1 MEFYSTY
8 FLLFFIPVFLL
19 NYVVGSK
26 YRKYLIFISSSVF
39 ILSFNLFSLA
49 VVFLLSVL
57 FYTIARSINHKN
69 NSILLFLGVLIS
81 VISFM
86 GLKYFTASGFQ
97 GILGFSLLSF
107 KNSYL
112 SESIV
117 FPIGIS
123 FYLFQSISY
132 LVEVGRKNIEPERNF
147 INFFNYLIYFP
158 KFVAGPIERPNKLI
172 SQLKGDVVFDYKNVT
187 DGMKL
192 IAFGMFQKFIIADS
206 IKRIPD
212 AVFYNPDKFPGL
224 FILIGVILLS
234 VQIYADF
241 AGYTNMAIGFSKT
254 LGIELSPN
262 FRQPYFSTSIK
273 DFWSR
278 WHITLSLW
286 IRDYVFLPLA
296 YKITKLFDFK
306 KKHKIKPESITYIVS
321 IIVAMTLV
329 GIWHGTG
336 WTFLLWGVL
345 HGTLLA
351 LSFLTKK
358 IRAKALKFFKLSAPV
373 RPHSSSSGLGMSSV
387 NNSFL
392 NSFRILFT
400 FLIITSLWVFFRAD
414 SLHTAVKVFLGL
426 FSGWEIGL
434 LNIISLKRYIYL
446 FGISRL
452 DIVVIFVSVILF
464 FIYDFVDLKVGV
476 LKLLSK
482 TSSFKRW
489 AFYYVI
495 ILSLLFFG
503 TLNNIQN
510 FIYLQF

>member
-1 MEFYSTY
+1 MEFYSIY

-19 NYVVGSK
+19 NYVIGAK
-26 YRKYLIFISSSVF
+26 DRKYLLFAASSVF
-39 ILSFNLFSLA
+39 ILSFNLLSLVLVFVLSVIFYFLA
-49 VVFLLSVL
+49 RYINEKNHSFLLFSG
-57 FYTIARSINHKN
+57 IIISIVAFIGSKYLNA
-69 NSILLFLGVLIS
+69 IGDLDF
-81 VISFM
+81 
-86 GLKYFTASGFQ
+86 LKY
-97 GILGFSLLSF
+97 SLLVF
-107 KNSYL
+107 KNSNYTN
-112 SESIV
+112 SII
-117 FPIGIS
+117 FPIGLS
-123 FYLFQSISY
+123 FYLFQSLSY
-132 LVEVGRKNIEPERNF
+132 LIETGRKNIIPERNF

-158 KFVAGPIERPNKLI
+158 KFVAGPIERPNKLL

-187 DGMKL
+187 DGLKL

-212 AVFYNPDKFPGL
+212 AVFYNPDKFPGF

-296 YKITKLFDFK
+296 YKITKLFNHQ
-306 KKHKIKPESITYIVS
+306 KKHTVKPESITYIVS
-321 IIVAMTLV
+321 IVIAMTLV
-329 GIWHGTG
+329 GIWHGIG
-336 WTFLLWGVL
+336 WPFVLWGAM
-345 HGTLLA
+345 HGSLLA

-358 IRAKALKFFKLSAPV
+358 PRAKIIKYFNIGS
-373 RPHSSSSGLGMSSV
+373 
-387 NNSFL
+387 SFL
-392 NSFRILFT
+392 KSLRVIYT
-400 FLIITSLWVFFRAD
+400 FVIITSLWVFFRAD
-414 SLHTAVKVFLGL
+414 TFYTATKVFAGL
-426 FSGWEIGL
+426 FSGWHL
-434 LNIISLKRYIYL
+434 SLFNVMSLKRYIYL

-452 DIVVIFVSVILF
+452 DIAVIIISAILIFV
-464 FIYDFVDLKVGV
+464 YDLVDSRVGV
-476 LKLLSK
+476 LNLLSK
-482 TSSFKRW
+482 TSTFKRW
-489 AFYYVI
+489 AFYYII

-510 FIYLQF
+510 FIYQQF

>member
-19 NYVVGSK
+19 NYVISSK
-26 YRKYLIFISSSVF
+26 YRKYLLFAASSVF
-39 ILSFNLFSLA
+39 ILSFNLLSLLL
-49 VVFLLSVL
+49 VFVLSLIFYFLARFINEKNHSYLLLSGIIIS
-57 FYTIARSINHKN
+57 IAAFIGS
-69 NSILLFLGVLIS
+69 
-81 VISFM
+81 
-86 GLKYFTASGFQ
+86 KYFNVIGDLDF
-97 GILGFSLLSF
+97 LKFSLLSF
-107 KNSYL
+107 KNSNYIN
-112 SESIV
+112 SIIY
-117 FPIGIS
+117 PIGIS
-123 FYLFQSISY
+123 FYLFQSLSY
-132 LVEVGRKNIEPERNF
+132 LIETGRKNIAPERNF

-172 SQLKGDVVFDYKNVT
+172 SQLKGDVTFDYKNVT

-192 IAFGMFQKFIIADS
+192 IAIGMFQKFIIADS

-234 VQIYADF
+234 IQIYADF

-286 IRDYVFLPLA
+286 IRDYVFLPIA
-296 YKITKLFDFK
+296 YKITKLFNHQ
-306 KKHKIKPESITYIVS
+306 KKHVVKPESITYVVS
-321 IIVAMTLV
+321 IVIAMTLV

-336 WTFLLWGVL
+336 WSFVLWGAL
-345 HGTLLA
+345 HGILLA

-358 IRAKALKFFKLSAPV
+358 PRAKIVKFFNFKA
-373 RPHSSSSGLGMSSV
+373 
-387 NNSFL
+387 SFL
-392 NSFRILFT
+392 KSLRVIFT
-400 FLIITSLWVFFRAD
+400 FIIITSLWVFFRAD
-414 SLHTAVKVFLGL
+414 TFYTAMKVFTGL
-426 FSGWEIGL
+426 SSGWHL
-434 LNIISLKRYIYL
+434 SLFNIMSLKRYIYL

-452 DIVVIFVSVILF
+452 DIAVIAISVI
-464 FIYDFVDLKVGV
+464 IIIVYDFVDSKVGV
-476 LKLLSK
+476 LNLLSK
-482 TSSFKRW
+482 TSKFKRW
-489 AFYYVI
+489 AFYYII

-510 FIYLQF
+510 FIYQQF

>member
-1 MEFYSTY
+1 MEFYSIY

-19 NYVVGSK
+19 NYVIGAK
-26 YRKYLIFISSSVF
+26 DRKYLLFAASSVF
-39 ILSFNLFSLA
+39 ILSFNLLSLVLVFVLSVIFYFLA
-49 VVFLLSVL
+49 RYINEKNHSFLLFSG
-57 FYTIARSINHKN
+57 IIISIVAFIGSKYLNA
-69 NSILLFLGVLIS
+69 IGDLDF
-81 VISFM
+81 
-86 GLKYFTASGFQ
+86 LKY
-97 GILGFSLLSF
+97 SLLVF
-107 KNSYL
+107 KNSNYTN
-112 SESIV
+112 SII
-117 FPIGIS
+117 FPIGLS
-123 FYLFQSISY
+123 FYLFQSLSY
-132 LVEVGRKNIEPERNF
+132 LIETGRKNIIPERNF

-158 KFVAGPIERPNKLI
+158 KFVAGPIERPNKLL

-187 DGMKL
+187 DGLKL

-212 AVFYNPDKFPGL
+212 AVFYNPDKFPGF

-296 YKITKLFDFK
+296 YKITKLFNHQ
-306 KKHKIKPESITYIVS
+306 KKHTVKPESITYIVS
-321 IIVAMTLV
+321 IVIV
-329 GIWHGTG
+329 
-336 WTFLLWGVL
+336 LWGAM
-345 HGTLLA
+345 HGSLLA

-358 IRAKALKFFKLSAPV
+358 PRAKIIKYFNIGS
-373 RPHSSSSGLGMSSV
+373 
-387 NNSFL
+387 SFL
-392 NSFRILFT
+392 KSLRVIYT
-400 FLIITSLWVFFRAD
+400 FVIITSLWVFFRAD
-414 SLHTAVKVFLGL
+414 TFYTATKVFAGL
-426 FSGWEIGL
+426 FSGWHL
-434 LNIISLKRYIYL
+434 SLFNVMSLKRYIYL

-452 DIVVIFVSVILF
+452 DIAVIIISAILIFV
-464 FIYDFVDLKVGV
+464 YDLVDSRVGV
-476 LKLLSK
+476 LNLLSK
-482 TSSFKRW
+482 TSTFKRW
-489 AFYYVI
+489 AFYYII

-510 FIYLQF
+510 FIYQQF

>member
-1 MEFYSTY
+1 MEFYSIY

-19 NYVVGSK
+19 NYVIGAK
-26 YRKYLIFISSSVF
+26 DRKYLLFAASSVF
-39 ILSFNLFSLA
+39 ILSFNLLSLVLVFVLSVIFYFLA
-49 VVFLLSVL
+49 RYINEKNHSFLLFSG
-57 FYTIARSINHKN
+57 IIISIVAFIGSKYLNAIGDLD
-69 NSILLFLGVLIS
+69 S
-81 VISFM
+81 
-86 GLKYFTASGFQ
+86 LKY
-97 GILGFSLLSF
+97 SLLVF
-107 KNSYL
+107 KNSNYTN
-112 SESIV
+112 SII
-117 FPIGIS
+117 FPIGLS
-123 FYLFQSISY
+123 FYLFQSLSY
-132 LVEVGRKNIEPERNF
+132 LIETGRKNIIPERNF

-158 KFVAGPIERPNKLI
+158 KFVAGPIERPNKLL

-187 DGMKL
+187 DGLKL

-212 AVFYNPDKFPGL
+212 AVFYNPDKFPGF
-224 FILIGVILLS
+224 FILIGVFLLS

-296 YKITKLFDFK
+296 YKITKLFNYQ
-306 KKHKIKPESITYIVS
+306 KKHAVKPESITYVVS
-321 IIVAMTLV
+321 ILIAMTLV
-329 GIWHGTG
+329 GVWHGIG
-336 WTFLLWGVL
+336 WPFVLWGAM
-345 HGTLLA
+345 HGSLLA

-358 IRAKALKFFKLSAPV
+358 PRAKIIKYFNIGASLLKSLRV
-373 RPHSSSSGLGMSSV
+373 
-387 NNSFL
+387 
-392 NSFRILFT
+392 IFT

-414 SLHTAVKVFLGL
+414 TFYTAMKVFTGL
-426 FSGWEIGL
+426 FSGWHL
-434 LNIISLKRYIYL
+434 SLFNVMSLKRYIYL

-452 DIVVIFVSVILF
+452 DIAVIIVSVILI
-464 FIYDFVDLKVGV
+464 FIYDLIDSKVGV
-476 LKLLSK
+476 LNLLSR

-489 AFYYVI
+489 AFYYI
-495 ILSLLFFG
+495 ILLSLLFFG

-510 FIYLQF
+510 FIYQQF